1 MVQSGIPVEPV
12 ANRVVEAIKDND
24 LYIFTHVE
32 FKPLVEM
39 RFANIMAAFDKSE
52 KSKAL
57 SVLSKRD
64 LSSLAQQRLNETNLT
79 PTHATLP
86 IGPEHLGKAP
96 KMAHARPS
104 LAGRCAHNHL
114 ITGIPRRVSLGV
126 LQLES
131 LGDI

>member
-1 MVQSGIPVEPV
+1 MGLGDTRELAAQLVQSGIPVEPV

-64 LSSLAQQRLNETNLT
+64 LSSLAQQRLNETN
-79 PTHATLP
+79 
-86 IGPEHLGKAP
+86 
-96 KMAHARPS
+96 
-104 LAGRCAHNHL
+104 
-114 ITGIPRRVSLGV
+114 
-126 LQLES
+126 
-131 LGDI
+131 